1 MDQNKREK
9 FLKELF
15 AWWEQNKRILP
26 WRETKD
32 PYKIMVSEFM
42 LQQTQVNRVVDKYNI
57 FVSKYR
63 NLESLAKSKKVD
75 LLKLWQGLGYNRRA
89 LWLKDAA
96 IEILKMGRFPSEKEE
111 LIKLKGVG
119 EYTSRAIPIFAFNK
133 DYAAVDTNIKK
144 ILLSENFIHRDD
156 GEQEI
161 QRLADKLMPKGSSR
175 DYHNAMMDLGSS
187 EKYKNTIHIN
197 RTKIKKFKNSN
208 RQVRGK
214 IISILVNNPILNYD
228 TLFKEIKKDMIYF
241 DQLRFDKI
249 IEKLEKDKL
258 ITFDGKKITI
268 N

>member
-1 MDQNKREK
+1 MDQNKRTK
-9 FLKELF
+9 FLRELF
-15 AWWEQNKRILP
+15 GWWEQNKRILP

-42 LQQTQVNRVVDKYNI
+42 LQQTQVNRVIDKYNI
-57 FVSKYR
+57 FVSKYS
-63 NLESLAKSKKVD
+63 NIESLAKSNKID

-96 IEILKMGRFPSEKEE
+96 IEILKMGKFPSEKEQ
-111 LIKLKGVG
+111 LIELKGIG

-144 ILLSENFIHRDD
+144 ILILENFIHRDD
-156 GEQEI
+156 GEKEI
-161 QRLADKLMPKGSSR
+161 QRLADKLMPKGNSR

-187 EKYKNTIHIN
+187 EKYKNKNHIK
-197 RTKIKKFKNSN
+197 RTKIQKFTNSN

-214 IISILVNNPILNYD
+214 IISILVNNPIINYD
-228 TLFKEIKKDMIYF
+228 TLFKEIKKEMIYI

-258 ITFDGKKITI
+258 INFDGKKVTI

>member
-1 MDQNKREK
+1 MDQNRRTK
-9 FLKELF
+9 FLRELF
-15 AWWEQNKRILP
+15 GWWEQNKRILP

-42 LQQTQVNRVVDKYNI
+42 LQQTQVNRVIDKYNI
-57 FVSKYR
+57 FVKKYS
-63 NLESLAKSKKVD
+63 NLESLAKSKKID

-96 IEILKMGRFPSEKEE
+96 IEILKMGRFPSDKEE
-111 LIKLKGVG
+111 LIKLKGIG

-156 GEQEI
+156 GEKEI

-187 EKYKNTIHIN
+187 EKYKNTIHVN
-197 RTKIKKFKNSN
+197 RTKIQKFKNSN

-214 IISILVNNPILNYD
+214 IISILVNNPIINYE

-258 ITFDGKKITI
+258 ITFDGEKITI

>member
-9 FLKELF
+9 FLNELF

-57 FVSKYR
+57 FVSKYS

-156 GEQEI
+156 GEKEI
-161 QRLADKLMPKGSSR
+161 QRLADKLMPKGNSR
-175 DYHNAMMDLGSS
+175 NFHNAMMDLGSS
-187 EKYKNTIHIN
+187 EKYKNTIHVN
-197 RTKIKKFKNSN
+197 RKKIQKFKNSD

-214 IISILVNNPILNYD
+214 IISFLVNNPIINYD

-241 DQLRFDKI
+241 DKLRFDKI